1 MAAVNWRLPFSCPAA
16 MAGLIKALS
25 LLVVVGFTTIAS
37 AASLTDNFDDASP
50 SVITETG
57 EREDSID
64 PHWWLNSGAYVQRAK
79 GYLQTVQGKLDSTDH
94 FRWLYAV
101 SNPTDTDNG
110 YYPQNL
116 LRLVTQAKFTNFSQQ
131 VFFNIAQIQVSASP
145 NRNQSNGVF
154 FFHRYQDGN
163 NLYYVGIR
171 VDGCAVVKK
180 KIAGRYAMLK
190 SVVVYPGQYHPETL
204 PNLLPL
210 HRWIGIKT
218 EVASNARN
226 GVDITLYLNDP
237 QLGPGWT
244 KILQVED
251 NGADG
256 ERIMNEGYA
265 GIRSDFMDVSFDAY
279 SAIET
284 GNKN

>member
-1 MAAVNWRLPFSCPAA
+1 MAAI
-16 MAGLIKALS
+16 AGLAKPLGLLLALGFS
-25 LLVVVGFTTIAS
+25 ATAFGAALVDS
-37 AASLTDNFDDASP
+37 FDDASLP
-50 SVITETG
+50 VITETG
-57 EREDSID
+57 DRKGSVD
-64 PHWWLNSGAYVQRAK
+64 PNWWLNSGAYVHRAN
-79 GYLQTVQGKLDSTDH
+79 GYLQTVQGKLDSTDR
-94 FRWLYAV
+94 FRWLYAA

-131 VFFNIAQIQVSASP
+131 VFFNIAQINLSSSP
-145 NRNQSNGVF
+145 NRNPSNGVF

-171 VDGCAVVKK
+171 VDGFAVVKK
-180 KIAGRYAMLK
+180 KIAGRYAVLK
-190 SVVVYPGQYHPETL
+190 SVVVYPGPYHRETL

-210 HRWIGIKT
+210 HRWIGMKT
-218 EVASNARN
+218 ELASNASN
-226 GVDITLYLNDP
+226 GVDVTLYLNDP
-237 QLGPGWT
+237 QLGSGWT

-256 ERIMNEGYA
+256 GCIMEEGYA

-279 SAIET
+279 EAVENSK
-284 GNKN
+284 KN